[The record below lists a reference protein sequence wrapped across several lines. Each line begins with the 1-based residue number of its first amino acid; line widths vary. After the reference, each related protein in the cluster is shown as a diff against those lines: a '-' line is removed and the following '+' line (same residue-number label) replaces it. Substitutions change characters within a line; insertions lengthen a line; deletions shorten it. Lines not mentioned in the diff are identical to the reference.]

1 MRAGL
6 IWTLMG
12 FRAIPKQ
19 ALSLGNVCNILPAMS
34 VSGNE
39 NCAYIQV
46 SVVEAASAAEAPAP
60 APVITF
66 EAFQSLCLA
75 SPLQVILLK

>member
-1 MRAGL
+1 ML
-6 IWTLMG
+6 L
-12 FRAIPKQ
+12 
-19 ALSLGNVCNILPAMS
+19 
-34 VSGNE
+34 SGNE
-39 NCAYIQV
+39 RCAYIQV

-66 EAFQSLCLA
+66 EAFRSLCLA